1 MFGMNAVWI
10 WLGIALVAL
19 VLEIL
24 TPSALV
30 SIWFCVGA
38 LIGALLAL
46 CKTSFEI
53 QIVGFFIVSIVS
65 MLVVRP
71 IASRYLRGNIVP
83 TNADR
88 MIGQVGT
95 LTKSIEDGHWGEV
108 YILSTYWSAIS
119 CSNEPI
125 KKGSKVKVCSI
136 EGAKLVVE
144 PLHK

>member
-1 MFGMNAVWI
+1 
-10 WLGIALVAL
+10 
-19 VLEIL
+19 
-24 TPSALV
+24 
-30 SIWFCVGA
+30 
-38 LIGALLAL
+38 
-46 CKTSFEI
+46 
-53 QIVGFFIVSIVS
+53 